1 MLSKT
6 IITLERGHAVDS
18 LEKKLAGEKAAEYIQ
33 DGMTIGLGTG
43 STVYWTI
50 QKLGELVSQGL
61 QIKAIPSSV
70 ETERLAKKAGIPL
83 TTFSEVNMLD
93 LSIDGADEVDAMFH
107 LIKGGG
113 GALVREKF
121 IDTFTRKFIV
131 VVDESKLVSKLG
143 SFPLPVE
150 ITPFGWE
157 VTCQSLAELGCT
169 PVLRKRN
176 DERFISDNG
185 NYIVDCHFTGI
196 DDPASLHS
204 QLKQLLGV
212 VETGLFIDLTDLMIV
227 GKRDGVEIVSPKK
240 NLT

>member
-1 MLSKT
+1 MIK
-6 IITLERGHAVDS
+6 LERGNRVDS
-18 LEKKLAGEKAAEYIQ
+18 LEKKWAGEKAAEYIQ
-33 DGMTIGLGTG
+33 DGMTVGLGTG

-50 QKLGELVSQGL
+50 LKLGELISQGL

-93 LSIDGADEVDAMFH
+93 LSIDGADEVDAMFN

-150 ITPFGWE
+150 IIPFGWK
-157 VTCQSLAELGCT
+157 VTCRSLAELGCT

-196 DDPASLHS
+196 DAPASLHS
-204 QLKQLLGV
+204 RLKQLLGV
-212 VETGLFIDLTDLMIV
+212 VETGLFIDVTDLVIV
-227 GKRDGVEIVSPKK
+227 GKPDGVEVVSPTK
-240 NLT
+240 NLP